1 MTIVI
6 YEMYTNFVYVNVY
19 YVVQIMLPL
28 SACFLKN
35 MCVLCWHVRF
45 ILG

>member
-1 MTIVI
+1 MKCILT
-6 YEMYTNFVYVNVY
+6 FVYVNVY

-28 SACFLKN
+28 SACFFKYVFCFD
-35 MCVLCWHVRF
+35 MCDF